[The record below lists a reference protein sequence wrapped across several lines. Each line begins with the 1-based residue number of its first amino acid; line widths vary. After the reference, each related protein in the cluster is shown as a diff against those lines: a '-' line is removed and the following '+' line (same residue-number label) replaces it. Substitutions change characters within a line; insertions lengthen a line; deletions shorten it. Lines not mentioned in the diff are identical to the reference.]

1 MEIKPFKMRVTPEQ
15 SRIVQQTL
23 FNNNHTWFSGDTTIE
38 NLSSPHLYF
47 YEDILRQTEDFQES
61 FFIEHELPELTFQ
74 EFFDRY
80 VKWCV
85 KVTDENYNT
94 LEHWV
99 MNRIDFDTS
108 HVPIQCYII
117 SDKLDGSYQ
126 KWTNYV
132 PEGYIELTFEQF
144 EKYVLKSKDMEKVIG
159 YKFKKEYESYL
170 KAYCAIVGIIPE
182 SASIVDY
189 KETGY
194 VFQSKSIAYDRIK
207 NAGVLDLWFEP
218 VYESKELYFGKVKF
232 TIHEGYAD
240 TEYGKVTKEEVK
252 NAIHYIENPP
262 KLTGNTLSIHY
273 NSTYCKITELDNN
286 GTLSYGF
293 GCQAGS
299 LKELK
304 AIYNA
309 FE

>member
-1 MEIKPFKMRVTPEQ
+1 MRVTPEQ

-23 FNNNHTWFSGDTTIE
+23 FNNGYKWKDSSTKVVLEQKTVLCLE
-38 NLSSPHLYF
+38 NCIKWTDEERFEGKY
-47 YEDILRQTEDFQES
+47 
-61 FFIEHELPELTFQ
+61 LPELTFQ

-85 KVTDENYNT
+85 MDCVEVSEWASKHFGCHAYVSKDKHLCV
-94 LEHWV
+94 LESYSKYSFC
-99 MNRIDFDTS
+99 DS
-108 HVPIQCYII
+108 SEKKL
-117 SDKLDGSYQ
+117 SD
-126 KWTNYV
+126 YV
-132 PEGYIELTFEQF
+132 ELTFEQF

-207 NAGVLDLWFEP
+207 NAGVIDLWFEP

-252 NAIHYIENPP
+252 NAIDYIKNPP
-262 KLTGNTLSIHY
+262 KLNDYTLGVKIKY
-273 NSTYCKITELDNN
+273 TTYP
-286 GTLSYGF
+286 LSVIEKSNECYIAF
-293 GCQAGS
+293 GCQEGTV
-299 LKELK
+299 KELED
-304 AIYNA
+304 IYNA
-309 FE
+309 M